1 MISKKEILNIYEKM
15 QLIRLYDEKI
25 IKEYNKQD
33 MRCPVHLSIGQE
45 GIPAGILTAMNIK
58 DIVMSNHRAHGH
70 YLAKGCDI
78 NKMTAEI
85 YGKKNGCAGG
95 KGGSMHLIDLSK
107 NFFGSTPIVASTI
120 PILTGISFADKINKV
135 KNQISIIFFGDGAYE
150 SGNFHECLNFAS
162 TNDLKILFVCEN
174 NYFSVY
180 SPLKY
185 RQPKNMEIF
194 KVAKSH
200 KIYSKSIDGNKP
212 DRVFSVAKNLREKI
226 IKTNKPCFLEL
237 STYRHYEHCGP
248 NFDDD
253 LGYRDPK
260 VTELWKKKCP
270 IKFFENKYSIYEK
283 DFLKTKIEIYNKI
296 NQIFKKVIKSK
307 YPSKKNLFS
316 NLYAK

>member
-1 MISKKEILNIYEKM
+1 MVRKKEILNIYEKM

-25 IKEYNKQD
+25 IKEYNKQS

-45 GIPAGILTAMNIK
+45 GIPAGILAAMSDA

-78 NKMTAEI
+78 YKMTAEI
-85 YGKKNGCAGG
+85 YGKENGCAGG

-120 PILTGISFADKINKV
+120 PILTGISFADKLNKV
-135 KNQISIIFFGDGAYE
+135 KNKISIIFFGDGAYE
-150 SGNFHECLNFAS
+150 SGNFHESLNFAS
-162 TNDLKILFVCEN
+162 TNNLNILFICEN

-194 KVAKSH
+194 KVARSH
-200 KIYSKSIDGNKP
+200 KIYSKSIDGNKA
-212 DRVFSVAKNLREKI
+212 DRVYSVAKKLREKI

-253 LGYRDPK
+253 LGYRNPK
-260 VTELWKKKCP
+260 VTEKWKKKCP
-270 IKFFENKYSIYEK
+270 IRFFETKYPIYEK
-283 DFLKTKIEIYNKI
+283 DFIKIKSKTVKKI
-296 NQIFKKVIKSK
+296 NNVFKKVIKSK
-307 YPSKKNLFS
+307 YPSKNNLFK